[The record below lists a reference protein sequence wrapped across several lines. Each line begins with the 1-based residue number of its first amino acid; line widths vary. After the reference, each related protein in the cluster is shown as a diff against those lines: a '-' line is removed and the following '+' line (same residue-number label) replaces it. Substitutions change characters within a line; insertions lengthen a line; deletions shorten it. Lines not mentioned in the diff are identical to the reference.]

1 MSTTPVSTVL
11 RGLAHAA
18 AVVAIVA
25 AAASTAAPQP
35 RQPFSEDAVRH
46 LVRGALLQYFDPD
59 SVFEISVAG
68 TALSGD
74 VLIIEDLLVVGKP
87 ALLRG
92 VRGEVLAHVTGLH
105 LDMAALAGQQFR
117 IVRLGKATVVGKS
130 TARDVQEGLA
140 RMSPNILRPT
150 VRFQVGQFEVAATIR
165 REGKLYPALARGNLT
180 VEQEQRIRVVVTEA
194 QVRGS
199 DVPPGLVESEL
210 TKLNPVLDL
219 SKWPFNMRIQRLVLH
234 NDAIEMLAT
243 SGR

>member
-1 MSTTPVSTVL
+1 MGISPASGAL

-18 AVVAIVA
+18 AVVVIVA
-25 AAASTAAPQP
+25 AATSTAAPQP
-35 RQPFSEDAVRH
+35 RQPFSEEAVRH

-59 SVFEISVAG
+59 SVFEISASG

-74 VLIIEDLLVVGKP
+74 VLIMEALMVVGKP

-92 VRGEVLAHVTGLH
+92 VRGEVLVHATGLH
-105 LDMAALAGQQFR
+105 LDMAALAGQQVR

-140 RMSPNILRPT
+140 RMPTNILRPT
-150 VRFQVGQFEVAATIR
+150 VRFQVGQFEVAATVR

-180 VEQEQRIRVVVTEA
+180 VEQEQRIRVVITEA

-199 DVPPGLVESEL
+199 DVPPGLIESEL
-210 TKLNPVLDL
+210 SKLNPVVDL
-219 SKWPFNMRIQRLVLH
+219 SKWPFNLRIQRLVLH
-234 NDAIEMLAT
+234 NDAIEVLAV

>member
-1 MSTTPVSTVL
+1 MSTRPVSTAL

-25 AAASTAAPQP
+25 AAASTVAPQP

-59 SVFEISVAG
+59 SVFEISVSG

-92 VRGEVLAHVTGLH
+92 VRGEVLAHATGLH
-105 LDMAALAGQQFR
+105 LDMAALAGQQLR
-117 IVRLGKATVVGKS
+117 VVRLGKATVVGKS